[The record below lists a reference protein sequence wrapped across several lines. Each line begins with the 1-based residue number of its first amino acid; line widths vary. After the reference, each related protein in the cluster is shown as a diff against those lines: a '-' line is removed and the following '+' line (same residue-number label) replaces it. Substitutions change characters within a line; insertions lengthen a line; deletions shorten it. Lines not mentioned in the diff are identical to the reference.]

1 MGSCLGTIF
10 GAITT
15 RATPM
20 STAKPHEPNTSI
32 FCSLKCSRVQPKSR
46 ISEQSKSGNA
56 DSGSN
61 TGQAFCDRHI
71 STRWVLHTSGPKT
84 SSTHILPKK
93 NMNGLLI
100 LEEDFPASLTEPK
113 PNAHT
118 ITGHVCT
125 SLSFAILPPQ
135 KNHSSQ
141 GHIAPEPKAKKPK
154 TVNLKP

>member
-20 STAKPHEPNTSI
+20 STAKPHESNTSI
-32 FCSLKCSRVQPKSR
+32 LCSLKCSRVQPKSR

-56 DSGSN
+56 DSGFN
-61 TGQAFCDRHI
+61 RGQAFCDRHI
-71 STRWVLHTSGPKT
+71 STRWFLHTSRSGPKT
-84 SSTHILPKK
+84 SSTQILPKK
-93 NMNGLLI
+93 NINGLLI

-118 ITGHVCT
+118 ITGHLCT
-125 SLSFAILPPQ
+125 SLSSAILPPP
-135 KNHSSQ
+135 KKIHSSQ
-141 GHIAPEPKAKKPK
+141 GHIAPEPKAKKP
-154 TVNLKP
+154 